1 MWLFT
6 ACTGNG
12 RRAWST
18 EALSA
23 ACVPWSIYA
32 QEKVSHL
39 QATATNLTL
48 LSSLLANGAA

>member
-1 MWLFT
+1 MWLIT

-39 QATATNLTL
+39 QATATNLTSL
-48 LSSLLANGAA
+48 SLLANGAA

>member
-48 LSSLLANGAA
+48 LSLLANGAA